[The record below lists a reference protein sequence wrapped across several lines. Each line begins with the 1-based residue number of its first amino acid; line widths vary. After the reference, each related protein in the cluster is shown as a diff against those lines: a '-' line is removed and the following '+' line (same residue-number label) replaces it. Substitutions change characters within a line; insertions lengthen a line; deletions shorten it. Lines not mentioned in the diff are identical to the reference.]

1 MNESAKR
8 SLRDLFVISA
18 GGLFLELVL
27 IRLLASEIR
36 IFAYFK
42 NFPLLAAFI
51 GLGLGC
57 YVADKR
63 PVRLWLSAALVF
75 LLSLS
80 AVFSEP
86 LHLSNLFFP
95 DPALYIFRGS
105 ILSPNLISNAQA
117 YPLVGHLYGHISTTL
132 LMVLIGVV
140 SFAIIGVL
148 FAATAM
154 VFFPIGQLTGA
165 LFGRV
170 PPLRAYSVNVGGALA
185 GSLLFTLVSYLEL
198 GPLFWLLPPLALLAY
213 FAWGLGKRPVVAISL
228 GTAVLLAIILPHAN
242 VAGQRLVWSPYYR
255 INLVPGTPETAGVPN
270 GDDLGWTLRVN
281 HDYFQRAVDLR
292 PAAIA
297 RAPRLEWV
305 AKAYDLP
312 YQLLGEKKRV
322 LVVGSGMG
330 NDVAAALRAGSG
342 RVTAV
347 EIDPA
352 IIRLGKELHPEHS
365 LADPRTT
372 VVNNDARAFFHKNA
386 NGRGDAGKFDL
397 IVFGLL
403 DSQTALS
410 SMSSVRLE
418 FYVYTL
424 ESMREALSLLDKDHG
439 IVAISF
445 SVGWRDWVG
454 ARMFRTIA
462 EAAGADPLAIGSKYD
477 EGVTFI
483 AGPGLAKIDRARLAA
498 LGAVDLTA
506 KYAQPARPCTDDWPF
521 LYVNPDHWPW
531 VYLMAL
537 ALLMIVGSRLVWRAM
552 GRVAPIGS
560 AEARGPRFDFHMF
573 LMGAAFMLVETGA
586 IARLS
591 LVFGATWLVN
601 AAVISAV
608 LLMVLGSNALVIA
621 RRAPSLG
628 TSYVALC
635 ASLVLVF
642 AIPLGVFV
650 AMPAGWLFA
659 SLLVAM
665 PVFFSGIIFSETFA
679 QSPSAHLAL
688 GCNMLGALLGGAL
701 EAASLAIGI
710 RALSLLA
717 LLIYTLSAAIVSRR
731 TQRPSRRKRPPMT
744 GTDLPLPQPEDGT
757 ADRLIAGAER

>member
-1 MNESAKR
+1 MAESTRR

-63 PVRLWLSAALVF
+63 PVRLWASAALIF

-105 ILSPNLISNAQA
+105 ILSPNLMGNAMS
-117 YPLVGHLYGHISTTL
+117 YPLVGHLYGHVSTTV
-132 LMVLIGVV
+132 LMLAIGIT
-140 SFAIIGVL
+140 SFVIIGVL
-148 FAATAM
+148 FTATAM
-154 VFFPIGQLTGA
+154 VFYPIGQLTGV

-170 PPLRAYSVNVGGALA
+170 APLKAYAVNVGGALA

-198 GPLFWLLPPLALLAY
+198 GPSFWLAPPLLVIAY
-213 FAWGLGKRPVVAISL
+213 FAWSDGKRAT
-228 GTAVLLAIILPHAN
+228 GGLAIAATLMLVVVLPLAN
-242 VAGQRLVWSPYYR
+242 VSGQRLIWSPYYR
-255 INLVPGTPETAGVPN
+255 INLVPGVPETAGLPN
-270 GDDLGWTLRVN
+270 SAALGWTLRVN

-292 PAAIA
+292 PSVLAQ
-297 RAPRLEWV
+297 APALRPV
-305 AKAYDLP
+305 ANNYNLP
-312 YQLLGEKKRV
+312 YRLLGKTERV

-330 NDVAAALRAGSG
+330 NDVAAALRAGSSK
-342 RVTAV
+342 VTAV

-352 IIRLGKELHPEHS
+352 IIRLGKDLHPERS
-365 LADPRTT
+365 LADPRTN
-372 VVNNDARAFFHKNA
+372 VVINDARAFFHQRA
-386 NGRGDAGKFDL
+386 HADGDKFDL

-439 IVAISF
+439 IAVISF

-454 ARMFRTIA
+454 ARMFRTISD
-462 EAAGADPLAIGSKYD
+462 AAGADPLALMLSGYD
-477 EGVTFI
+477 GGVTFV
-483 AGPGLAKIDRARLAA
+483 AGPGLAKIDRARLVP
-498 LGAVDLTA
+498 LGAEDVSA
-506 KYAQPARPCTDDWPF
+506 KYAAMTAKPCTDDWPF

-531 VYLMAL
+531 VYLIAL
-537 ALLMIVGSRLVWRAM
+537 ALLMGVGSRMVWRSM
-552 GRVAPIGS
+552 DRVAPADSLERRGS
-560 AEARGPRFDFHMF
+560 RFDFHMF

-601 AAVISAV
+601 AAVISTV
-608 LLMVLGSNALVIA
+608 LLMVLASNAVVIVGK
-621 RRAPSLG
+621 APPLK
-628 TSYVALC
+628 TCYVFLC
-635 ASLVLVF
+635 ASLVVIYAVPF
-642 AIPLGVFV
+642 QVFV
-650 AMPAGWLFA
+650 SIPGGWALA
-659 SLLVAM
+659 SLLVAI
-665 PVFFSGIIFSETFA
+665 PVFFSGLVFSETFA
-679 QSPSAHLAL
+679 RAPSAHVAL
-688 GCNMLGALLGGAL
+688 GCNMLGSLLGGAL

-717 LLIYTLSAAIVSRR
+717 LVIYAASVLVLA
-731 TQRPSRRKRPPMT
+731 RRKGLARA
-744 GTDLPLPQPEDGT
+744 PLAIRQS
-757 ADRLIAGAER
+757 A